1 MNLGT
6 RLSLIPL
13 DNQLAATPAIKI
25 GLSRTFL
32 SRKQIFRRRRR
43 RRTRRKSFAKRAENK
58 FLPQNDHFR
67 AGLPDGI
74 F

>member
-43 RRTRRKSFAKRAENK
+43 RRKSFAKRAENK